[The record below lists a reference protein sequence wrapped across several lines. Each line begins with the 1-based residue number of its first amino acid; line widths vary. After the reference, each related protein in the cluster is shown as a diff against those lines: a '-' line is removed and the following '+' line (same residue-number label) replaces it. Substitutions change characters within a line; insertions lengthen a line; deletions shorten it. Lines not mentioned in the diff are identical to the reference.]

1 MIRLW
6 RSCLILFC
14 FVLFGFGAGVISFFI
29 FPYITLKMPVE
40 RRKFAYAGV
49 IHSSW
54 KFFKDFLQKIKLIK
68 VNCNDEARLAN
79 LSGKIIVA
87 SHPTFIDIV
96 ILIGLIPNS
105 TCLAKKD
112 TLKNPLFRNI
122 VKSIYIINDIDIDD
136 FKTETDKFLK
146 EGFNI
151 IIFPTGTRTKPD
163 EDIKLHKGS
172 AVISLHSNTAI
183 VPVKITTDY
192 PFLQKNQPIYD
203 IGDRVVN
210 YNIEVK
216 DEISPQDFSHV
227 SDIKARKEIMDIIKQ
242 EI

>member
-1 MIRLW
+1 M
-6 RSCLILFC
+6 
-14 FVLFGFGAGVISFFI
+14 
-29 FPYITLKMPVE
+29 
-40 RRKFAYAGV
+40 
-49 IHSSW
+49 
-54 KFFKDFLQKIKLIK
+54 
-68 VNCNDEARLAN
+68 AN

-122 VKSIYIINDIDIDD
+122 VKSIYIINDIDLDD

-163 EDIKLHKGS
+163 EDIIPKVLIHRPS
-172 AVISLHSNTAI
+172 IACTLRFS
-183 VPVKITTDY
+183 
-192 PFLQKNQPIYD
+192 F
-203 IGDRVVN
+203 RV
-210 YNIEVK
+210 
-216 DEISPQDFSHV
+216 Q
-227 SDIKARKEIMDIIKQ
+227 RKENRSVRLLKERGANPSSLRITADGFLAFSASSAGRHVYIGCVYQMLH
-242 EI
+242 